1 MQPHRQ
7 TSKYFLW
14 HFSVAPLTIGFL
26 TGPTDGRH
34 SANKRPKVSKPKMSD
49 FLNLL
54 TLLQRRP
61 TADRVGPSCVPVAR
75 RRGDRQQEVVE
86 FNSKVPVHDER
97 NKKEESQEAK
107 PDPCALKVIGRI
119 SHLDQDGPVAAP
131 RRGWA
136 ASAFTFASANAGSS
150 LYETVRTS
158 NEVFPLWLLSSTCGY
173 MGWRKYRT

>member
-1 MQPHRQ
+1 MCRH
-7 TSKYFLW
+7 
-14 HFSVAPLTIGFL
+14 IGTRRNDDFTVFMRRSRRL
-26 TGPTDGRH
+26 NGIEEERG
-34 SANKRPKVSKPKMSD
+34 AAIAGKKVVK
-49 FLNLL
+49 LN
-54 TLLQRRP
+54 
-61 TADRVGPSCVPVAR
+61 A
-75 RRGDRQQEVVE
+75 
-86 FNSKVPVHDER
+86 KVPCAMNG
-97 NKKEESQEAK
+97 NKKEESPEVK
-107 PDPCALKVIGRI
+107 CDPCAPKVIGRI